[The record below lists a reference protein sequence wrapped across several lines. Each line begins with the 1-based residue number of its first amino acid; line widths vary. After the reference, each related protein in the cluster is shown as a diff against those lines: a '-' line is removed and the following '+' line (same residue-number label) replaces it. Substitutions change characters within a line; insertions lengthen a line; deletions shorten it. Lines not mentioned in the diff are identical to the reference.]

1 MRLRKSDPHI
11 FRIGITGGI
20 GSGKTVVCKLFE
32 QLGVP
37 VLYADEIAKE
47 IMDTNLKAKKLITGL
62 LSTSA
67 YKPDGSLDRAYV
79 ASQVFSSKT
88 LQKKL
93 NAIVHPLVEQE
104 IDARIKSYAALGK
117 QSVIVEAALI
127 YEAGLDRKLDAVV
140 VIDADEKERIDR
152 VAKRDGIPASDI
164 EKRINAQWS
173 SERKLDK
180 ADYVLRNNGSLQ
192 DLETNVRFLYTIFN
206 LITQKEQ

>member
-1 MRLRKSDPHI
+1 MSKSDHHI

-47 IMDTNLKAKKLITGL
+47 IMDTDLKAKKLIIGL
-62 LSTSA
+62 LGASA
-67 YKPDGSLDRAYV
+67 YQPDGSLNRAYV
-79 ASQVFSSKT
+79 ASQVFSNKT

-104 IDARIKSYAALGK
+104 IDARIKSYAAAGK

-140 VIDADEKERIDR
+140 VVDAEEKERIER
-152 VAKRDGIPASDI
+152 VASRDGIPATDI
-164 EKRINAQWS
+164 KKRINAQWS
-173 SERKLDK
+173 TERKLDK

-206 LITQKEQ
+206 IISQKEQ

>member
-1 MRLRKSDPHI
+1 MSKSDPHI

-62 LSTSA
+62 LGSAA
-67 YKPDGSLDRAYV
+67 YKPNGLLDRAYV
-79 ASQVFSSKT
+79 ASQVFSNKT
-88 LQKKL
+88 LQRKL
-93 NAIVHPLVEQE
+93 NSIVHPLVEQE
-104 IDARIKSYAALGK
+104 IDTRIKSYAAAGK
-117 QSVIVEAALI
+117 QSVVVEAALI

-140 VIDADEKERIDR
+140 VVDADEKERIER
-152 VAKRDGIPASDI
+152 VARRDGIPAKDI
-164 EKRINAQWS
+164 RKRINAQWS
-173 SERKLDK
+173 TERKLDR
-180 ADYVLRNNGSLQ
+180 ADYVIRNNGSLQ

-206 LITQKEQ
+206 IISKE